1 MNGNSD
7 GSGSSTS
14 QASRSQVSSGPSFF
28 NPFAVELPEKLDFR
42 DPHDWKRWST
52 RWERYRI
59 ISGLHQRDAATQ
71 VNTFLYAMGREA
83 EDVLTSLHLSE
94 AELNDYGVVKSKFEL
109 HFIPRVNI
117 IFERAKFNMRK
128 QEPDETV
135 EAFITALHSLADSC
149 DYGLLREELIRDRIV
164 VGLQDRKLSEKLQL
178 DAKLTLQSA
187 TATARSFETVKRQ
200 QAELHSDKTES
211 REIEELRNRYPK
223 DNGKKKDTRARGTSN
238 RQGDSNS
245 AAWKCRWCGSSC
257 KHEKTQCAARGKKC
271 NACKKVG
278 HFESVC
284 FSKLASGSHRSQVHK
299 PGLNEVFLGALVHA
313 DSGDPWYIKAKVN
326 NQEITF
332 KVDTGADVTAIPHT
346 EYKVGEMAKLEPA
359 GEDLRGAGD
368 SPLTTLGKFQ
378 ATITWNGRTS
388 KETVYVSERLR
399 HPLLGLPAIQAL
411 QVLPSLNEIKADNHL
426 EHDRVL
432 TKYPSLFQGL
442 GKMKVLYTISLHPDA
457 KPFAI
462 TYPRRVPIA
471 LLPSV
476 ELELKRM
483 QEMDVIEKV
492 EHATVWCSPMV
503 VAKKQDGALRICVDY
518 TQLNQQIVRE
528 RIIMPTVEENLAKL
542 AGATVFSK
550 LDANA
555 GYWQAPLAPESRELT
570 TFITPVG
577 RFQFKRLPFGIATAP
592 EFFQREML
600 RILEGIQGQVCHMND
615 INFWTKQA

>member
-1 MNGNSD
+1 M
-7 GSGSSTS
+7 
-14 QASRSQVSSGPSFF
+14 
-28 NPFAVELPEKLDFR
+28 
-42 DPHDWKRWST
+42 
-52 RWERYRI
+52 
-59 ISGLHQRDAATQ
+59 
-71 VNTFLYAMGREA
+71 
-83 EDVLTSLHLSE
+83 
-94 AELNDYGVVKSKFEL
+94 
-109 HFIPRVNI
+109 
-117 IFERAKFNMRK
+117 
-128 QEPDETV
+128 
-135 EAFITALHSLADSC
+135 
-149 DYGLLREELIRDRIV
+149 
-164 VGLQDRKLSEKLQL
+164 
-178 DAKLTLQSA
+178 
-187 TATARSFETVKRQ
+187 
-200 QAELHSDKTES
+200 
-211 REIEELRNRYPK
+211 
-223 DNGKKKDTRARGTSN
+223 
-238 RQGDSNS
+238 
-245 AAWKCRWCGSSC
+245 
-257 KHEKTQCAARGKKC
+257 
-271 NACKKVG
+271 
-278 HFESVC
+278 
-284 FSKLASGSHRSQVHK
+284 
-299 PGLNEVFLGALVHA
+299 FLGALVHA

-577 RFQFKRLPFGIATAP
+577 VTSR
-592 EFFQREML
+592 
-600 RILEGIQGQVCHMND
+600 
-615 INFWTKQA
+615 